1 MAKASKSLLNESGEN
16 GHPCLVPDLGRN
28 DFGFSSLRMT
38 FAVGLSYMTF
48 IMGRFPLC
56 PLFGEFLSK
65 IKVKFCQN
73 LLLHL

>member
-28 DFGFSSLRMT
+28 DFGFSSLRIT

-48 IMGRFPLC
+48 SMLRKVSSMPTLWRIY
-56 PLFGEFLSK
+56 
-65 IKVKFCQN
+65 IKN
-73 LLLHL
+73 RS